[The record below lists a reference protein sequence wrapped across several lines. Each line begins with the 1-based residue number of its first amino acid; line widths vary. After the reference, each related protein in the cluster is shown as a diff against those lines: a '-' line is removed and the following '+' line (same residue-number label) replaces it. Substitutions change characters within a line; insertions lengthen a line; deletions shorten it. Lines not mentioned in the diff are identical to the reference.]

1 MCRKHFADSRRE
13 NGGCGSVLRS
23 GAVNQEW
30 VMRRLRQILRCEQG
44 ANAIEYAVIAS
55 LISVAAILG
64 MEALG
69 GKIDTM
75 YTNVSNK
82 LG

>member
-1 MCRKHFADSRRE
+1 
-13 NGGCGSVLRS
+13 
-23 GAVNQEW
+23 
-30 VMRRLRQILRCEQG
+30 MRRLTRILRCERG

-55 LISVAAILG
+55 LISVAAIAG

-69 GKIDTM
+69 SKTNAMFG
-75 YTNVSNK
+75 NVSNK